1 VNLDA
6 SSKQFNAGQKPPR
19 RSGKAK
25 AIAVIALV
33 VIGVGAISWLR
44 PARPRPVISIDLLGY
59 TNRIGPHAFIAITN
73 RSDAIIALEPRC
85 MVEYAVRPLLAPNS
99 VDPPRVTSIEGN
111 VFRVTELRPGEG
123 FVQEFFVFPAGNKGQ
138 WQFVY
143 LGSYKS
149 RWLEARRSV
158 ETWLHKHVWHAKWP
172 LRSKTWE
179 AYNSEWWVCPP

>member
-1 VNLDA
+1 LDA
-6 SSKQFNAGQKPPR
+6 SSKQFNAVQKPPR

-59 TNRIGPHAFIAITN
+59 TNRIGPHAFIAVTN
-73 RSDAIIALEPRC
+73 RSDATITLHPSC
-85 MVEYAVRPLLAPNS
+85 MVEYAAKWQGPARSAS
-99 VDPPRVTSIEGN
+99 QWPRVTSIEPHI
-111 VFRVTELRPGEG
+111 FRVTELGPQKG
-123 FVQEFFVFPAGNKGQ
+123 FMQEFFVFPAGQKSD
-138 WQFVY
+138 WQLVF
-143 LGSYKS
+143 SASCKS
-149 RWLEARRSV
+149 RWLEARRSA